1 MGIRVK
7 YVHEALIEPIPIPV
21 IKQREEIAKSVRE
34 DKKFY
39 TYKEYSRLLVL
50 TSNRLIELIRKLE

>member
-7 YVHEALIEPIPIPV
+7 YVHEALIEPIPIPD

-39 TYKEYSRLLVL
+39 TYKEYSRLLV
-50 TSNRLIELIRKLE
+50 